1 MSRFSE
7 QVGMRVGA
15 VMSADPN
22 TVHLF
27 GYGVFNGDK
36 EFDPELGIRVFGAV
50 PPEGLTNPEI
60 LLDSGEKVYGCEC
73 WWGPEDDVKGSI
85 GDREVVIVSPKA
97 ERERH
102 AAKAVDAE

>member
-15 VMSADPN
+15 VMSADAEK
-22 TVHLF
+22 VHLF

-36 EFDPELGIRVFGAV
+36 EFDPELSVRVFGTV
-50 PPEGLTNPEI
+50 PPAGFVNPEI

-73 WWGPEDDVKGSI
+73 WWGPEADIKASI
-85 GDREVVIVSPKA
+85 GRREVVIVSPK
-97 ERERH
+97 EQRELH
-102 AAKAVDAE
+102 AAKTVDAE